1 MIKLYLYLYLI
12 IIFSKICELAG
23 LAQSGMVI
31 RVQPPSLARAP
42 NNPAPIFPAV
52 PHDGGH
58 DPDIERRAATG
69 ILLTLLIKQCR

>member
-1 MIKLYLYLYLI
+1 
-12 IIFSKICELAG
+12 
-23 LAQSGMVI
+23 MVI

-52 PHDGGH
+52 PLDGGH

-69 ILLTLLIKQCR
+69 VLLTLLIKQCR